1 MEKGRESG
9 NTTGDNMWVC
19 PKCGVYVVSMRTLVQ
34 TNRAFSWISQLL
46 AEIQVVPT
54 AVLAMSLNK
63 VSCQSGFAFALH
75 DHHQHRSE
83 SHKRSG
89 SKYTSYLKV
98 V

>member
-63 VSCQSGFAFALH
+63 VSCQVDLPLLCMTIINIGLNRTNGL
-75 DHHQHRSE
+75 DQNILV
-83 SHKRSG
+83 
-89 SKYTSYLKV
+89 T
-98 V
+98 